1 MNREEL
7 ENVISAAI
15 EKAQNAGFTVIIDG
29 YTISFPEVILETDD
43 EFFNKD
49 DE

>member
-1 MNREEL
+1 MSKEEL
-7 ENVISAAI
+7 ENVISTAI
-15 EKAQNAGFTVIIDG
+15 EVAQNAGFTVTIDG

>member
-7 ENVISAAI
+7 ENVISTAI
-15 EKAQNAGFTVIIDG
+15 EQAQSAGFTVTIDG

-43 EFFNKD
+43 EYFNKD

>member
-7 ENVISAAI
+7 ENAISAAI

-43 EFFNKD
+43 EFFNEE

>member
-43 EFFNKD
+43 ECFKEY